1 MTTPATIA
9 IAPDGPGLWHRT
21 TEILT
26 RLISH
31 DVIAVTA
38 RLSLAAV
45 FLQSGR
51 TKVDGV
57 LHVTDS
63 AVALFREEYK
73 LPLLPPEIA
82 AHLAAYAE
90 HFLPLLL
97 ILGLGT
103 RLAAV
108 GLLGMTLVIEI
119 FASCRP
125 PSSPT
130 ASRSPSMSTTIPS
143 SSPTSPARSPSSAK
157 PSTFTA

>member
-26 RLISH
+26 RLIGH

-38 RLSLAAV
+38 RLSIAAV

-119 FASCRP
+119 FVYPEAWPTHLTWATALLYLAGRGAGVASLDR
-125 PSSPT
+125 
-130 ASRSPSMSTTIPS
+130 ALAIR
-143 SSPTSPARSPSSAK
+143 
-157 PSTFTA
+157 